1 MKTPPPR
8 IPDEPQE
15 GELRDLLPRLPEEG
29 QEKEVRDLLEERAK
43 RLRGLDQAESN
54 REEAVL
60 LVAEFPL
67 GEERYALPLE
77 ALRAALPLRMVTP
90 VPLSAPHVIGV
101 LRFQGQVLA
110 ALSLASLLGGH
121 GWRQDPAV
129 LLVVDRGDGELCA
142 VDCEAIPRPIGIPMG
157 AVEAARARAEGPI
170 IEVLFGPQTGQQQL
184 VHLIDPARLFIR
196 AGTGARH
203 GR

>member
-1 MKTPPPR
+1 MKVTPR
-8 IPDEPQE
+8 TPDEAQE
-15 GELRDLLPRLPEEG
+15 EEI
-29 QEKEVRDLLEERAK
+29 RDLLEERAK
-43 RLRGLDQAESN
+43 RLRDLEQSEAN
-54 REEAVL
+54 REEAVH

-77 ALRAALPLRMVTP
+77 SLRAALPLRMVTP

-129 LLVVDRGDGELCA
+129 LLVVDRGDKELCA
-142 VDCEAIPRPIGIPMG
+142 VDCEAIPRPIGLPVG

-170 IEVLFGPQTGQQQL
+170 LEVLFSPVPGQQQL
-184 VHLIDPARLFIR
+184 VHLIDPPRLFSR
-196 AGTGARH
+196 SGTGARN

>member
-1 MKTPPPR
+1 MKSTPR
-8 IPDEPQE
+8 TPDEAQD
-15 GELRDLLPRLPEEG
+15 GELRDLLPRLPSEAQEE
-29 QEKEVRDLLEERAK
+29 EVRDLLEERAK
-43 RLRGLDQAESN
+43 RLRGLDQSDVN

-90 VPLSAPHVIGV
+90 VPLSSPHVIGV

-142 VDCEAIPRPIGIPMG
+142 VDCEAIPRPIGLPVG
-157 AVEAARARAEGPI
+157 AVEVARTRAEGPI
-170 IEVLFGPQTGQQQL
+170 IDVLFSSQPGQQQL
-184 VHLIDPARLFIR
+184 VHLIDPARLFMR
-196 AGTGARH
+196 GGTGARH